1 MVKPHYFVRMAGT
14 SKHAQNIA
22 DTLVSELAKERLK
35 QGYSQRKLAQMA
47 GISQAG
53 LLFIEKGERRPTL
66 EILLQIAEALDVDL
80 SRLLAES
87 QKKNRR

>member
-1 MVKPHYFVRMAGT
+1 MAGT
-14 SKHAQNIA
+14 SKTAQTIVDA
-22 DTLVSELAKERLK
+22 LVHRLAEERRR

-66 EILLQIAEALDVDL
+66 EILLQIALALDVEL
-80 SRLLAES
+80 ASLLQEAEKG
-87 QKKNRR
+87 QGRKAR